1 MDYAVFGVMPILI
14 FSPGFSGLF
23 DAFKMM
29 LDKFYKTL
37 YDFIHN
43 QQLSL
48 RLSQFAFSVVE
59 NILAVVFL
67 NGRFFCGNIFL

>member
-59 NILAVVFL
+59 NILAVVF
-67 NGRFFCGNIFL
+67 